1 MSEVFISR
9 DAALGDLMAAAAY
22 IGERISSADGRA
34 EAMNSIV
41 PAYLERGEVDLAAE
55 LANGVDDPFSR
66 DRLLTLVAEKCA
78 RLDDDEY
85 GLQLADAIEE
95 AALREHTIERIA
107 VIKAE
112 KGQHEAATEI
122 GGQLDLTDNVEAAI
136 AISKAAIDLDAAFA
150 VIEEIGF
157 APAQVSALR
166 AIAET
171 RSEAGDT
178 ANAVRCLESA
188 LRYAE
193 TIEHDEERIRYF
205 CDIGNS
211 FVTAKR
217 NDLAIKA
224 FDTAFQQTKELDNI
238 HRDFFFSNCALGF
251 LHSNSPDLAEKA
263 LDEIRDKTQMASSLV
278 GFAREA
284 WKKGDKETAIEDL
297 DEAFEILKSQRE
309 IETRDTKA
317 KNALMAAI
325 AAQFAGFGK
334 HERGLEAAAEVQ
346 EPNEKAS
353 AISQIAQVLVFQNE
367 DELAREVLD
376 VFEEPSG
383 RVEALLAM
391 SDVKRD
397 KELRDESVALV
408 DEAVSHVGEVPQFV
422 LRSELLNGAA
432 GRYAVLG
439 EEAKARETTLANL
452 GLIEQVR
459 DESAR
464 ATLVA
469 AIAPI
474 FSENGYEIGDAEKDA
489 ITRLIGGRF

>member
-9 DAALGDLMAAAAY
+9 DAAMGDLLSAAAY

-34 EAMNSIV
+34 EAMNAIV
-41 PAYLERGEVDLAAE
+41 PAFLERSEVDLAAE

-66 DRLLTLVAEKCA
+66 DKLLTLVAEKCA
-78 RLDDDEY
+78 KLDDDEY
-85 GLQLADAIEE
+85 ALQLADAIEE
-95 AALREHTIERIA
+95 NALREHTLERIA
-107 VIKAE
+107 IVKAE
-112 KGQHEAATEI
+112 KGQYEAATEI
-122 GGQLDLTDNVEAAI
+122 GGQLDLTDNVEVAVAI
-136 AISKAAIDLDAAFA
+136 NKASIDFDAALA
-150 VIEEIGF
+150 VIDEIGF
-157 APAQVSALR
+157 APAQVAALR
-166 AIAET
+166 SIAEI

-178 ANAVRCLESA
+178 ATAVSCLESA
-188 LRYAE
+188 LGYAE

-217 NDLAIKA
+217 NDLAIKS
-224 FDTAFQQTKELDNI
+224 FDLAFQQAKELDNI

-251 LHSNSPDLAEKA
+251 LHSNSQELAEKA

-284 WKKGDKETAIEDL
+284 WKKEEKDTAIEDL
-297 DEAFEILKSQRE
+297 DEAFEILKSQRDV
-309 IETRDTKA
+309 ETRDTKA

-334 HERGLEAAAEVQ
+334 HERGLEATAEVTD
-346 EPNEKAS
+346 PNEKAA
-353 AISQIAQVLVFQNE
+353 AISQIAQVLVLQNE
-367 DELAREVLD
+367 DELASEVLD
-376 VFEEPSG
+376 EFEEPSG
-383 RVEALLAM
+383 RIGALLAM

-397 KELRDESVALV
+397 KNLNDDAIAFI
-408 DEAVSHVGEVPQFV
+408 DEAVSQIDEVPQFV

-432 GRYAVLG
+432 GRYAVLS
-439 EEAKARETTLANL
+439 EEPKARGITLTNL

-474 FSENGYEIGDAEKDA
+474 FSENGYEIGESEKDA

>member
-9 DAALGDLMAAAAY
+9 DAAMGDLLAAAAY
-22 IGERISSADGRA
+22 IGERTSSADGRA
-34 EAMNSIV
+34 EAMNAIV

-66 DRLLTLVAEKCA
+66 DKLLTLVAEKCA

-85 GLQLADAIEE
+85 ALQLADAIEE
-95 AALREHTIERIA
+95 SAMREDSLERIA
-107 VIKAE
+107 LIKAAA
-112 KGQHEAATEI
+112 GQRETASEIAA
-122 GGQLDLTDNVEAAI
+122 QLGHRDGV
-136 AISKAAIDLDAAFA
+136 DAALAVKLAETDIDAALADINLIEFA
-150 VIEEIGF
+150 T
-157 APAQVSALR
+157 ARVSALR
-166 AIAET
+166 SIAE
-171 RSEAGDT
+171 SQPHHAVKCLEIALGDT
-178 ANAVRCLESA
+178 NE
-188 LRYAE
+188 
-193 TIEHDEERIRYF
+193 IEHDEERIRYF

-211 FVTAKR
+211 FVAAKR

-251 LHSNSPDLAEKA
+251 LHSNSQDLAEKA

-278 GFAREA
+278 GFARES
-284 WKKGDKETAIEDL
+284 WKKDEKETALEDL
-297 DEAFEILKSQRE
+297 EEAFEILKSQRE
-309 IETRDTKA
+309 IETRDTRA
-317 KNALMAAI
+317 KNGLMAAI

-334 HERGLEAAAEVQ
+334 HERGLDAAAEVTD
-346 EPNEKAS
+346 PNEKAS
-353 AISQIAQVLVFQNE
+353 AISQIAQVLVLQNE
-367 DELAREVLD
+367 DDLAREVLD

-383 RVEALLAM
+383 RVAALLAM

-397 KELRDESVALV
+397 KAIREDAVALI
-408 DEAVSHVGEVPQFV
+408 DQAVAQTDEVPQHV

-432 GRYAVLG
+432 GRYAVFG
-439 EEAKARETTLANL
+439 EEAKARETTLTNL
-452 GLIEQVR
+452 DLIAQVR

-474 FSENGYEIGDAEKDA
+474 FSENNYQIGDAEKDA
-489 ITRLIGGRF
+489 ITRMIGGRF

>member
-9 DAALGDLMAAAAY
+9 DAALGDLLAAAAY

-34 EAMNSIV
+34 ESMAAVV

-66 DRLLTLVAEKCA
+66 DRLLTLVAAKCA
-78 RLDDDEY
+78 WLDDDEY
-85 GLQLADAIEE
+85 ALQLADAIEE
-95 AALREHTIERIA
+95 TALREHTLERIA
-107 VIKAE
+107 VVKAE

-136 AISKAAIDLDAAFA
+136 AINKATTDLEAALA
-150 VIEEIGF
+150 VIDEISF
-157 APAQVSALR
+157 APAQVGALR
-166 AIAET
+166 VIAEART
-171 RSEAGDT
+171 EVGDMES
-178 ANAVRCLESA
+178 AVRCLRSA
-188 LRYAE
+188 LSNAE

-224 FDTAFQQTKELDNI
+224 FDLAFQQTKELDNI

-251 LHSNSPDLAEKA
+251 LYSNSQDLADKA

-278 GFAREA
+278 GFARES
-284 WKKGDKETAIEDL
+284 WKKDEKETAIEDL
-297 DEAFEILKSQRE
+297 DEAFEILKSQRD
-309 IETRDTKA
+309 IETRDTRA

-334 HERGLEAAAEVQ
+334 HERGLEAAAEVT

-353 AISQIAQVLVFQNE
+353 AISQIAQVLVLQNE

-391 SDVKRD
+391 SDVKKD
-397 KELRDESVALV
+397 KDLSEDALALIN
-408 DEAVSHVGEVPQFV
+408 EAVAQVDEVPQHV

-432 GRYAVLG
+432 RRYATLG
-439 EEAKARETTLANL
+439 EEAKTRETTLTNL
-452 GLIEQVR
+452 NLVSQVR

-469 AIAPI
+469 AIAPVY
-474 FSENGYEIGDAEKDA
+474 SENGYDLSEAERDA
-489 ITRLIGGRF
+489 ISQLIGSRF